1 MNPIIQNYIE
11 TEEEARLGHLNTRE
25 AVEGCDVDIPG

>member
-1 MNPIIQNYIE
+1 MNTIIHNYIE
-11 TEEEARLGHLNTRE
+11 TEEEARLGHVNTRQ